1 MNFSSFARSLTALA
15 LMGVSF
21 IALVTAAPASAQEQV
36 RVFRIPAQALS
47 SALLEYSRQSDV
59 LVVVAP
65 SLVAGK
71 HSLCVSGAYTPS
83 AALEKLLAGTGLKP
97 VRAQNGGFTLTATSA
112 KDAARDEA
120 DDDDSII
127 STLSEV
133 IVTATRRAEPVSKVG
148 EGISVVTSDQLDT
161 LSANSLE
168 DFVQL
173 TPGLSMQSYGSP
185 GYGSIQIR
193 GISPQSVGATVAVYI
208 DDIPFGGSS
217 NLSEGGDFTPDLDP
231 ADIQRVEVLK
241 GPQGTL
247 YGATSLG
254 GVIRYI
260 TKQPSLEHAAG
271 NASEDV
277 SFTEGG
283 QPSGKVR
290 ASLSTP
296 IIQDKLAVRV
306 STYYRRIGGFIDD
319 VGVRGQDANSGYDW
333 GVRGTL
339 LYKPTDDLSI
349 NFNAMTQQSSVDG
362 LDTVDLDPS
371 TLRPLYGS
379 LAELRYTP
387 EEFVYRT
394 SLGSAEVS
402 WNARY
407 GTLLSATSISEI
419 RPENYQDVTV
429 DFEPFGLGVSPS
441 NPAGAIGHHSD
452 QQETQEVRFTSN
464 RIGALEFIAGTFL
477 QHEYLTDGNLYPF
490 YSATGEP
497 QLQDLLGIDNKYG
510 TLNEAALYLNATY
523 FILPQLDLTLGS
535 RYSRINQSRSQ
546 YYGGLLYTG
555 SATSFLT
562 NAQSFSASPKTYS
575 AGLRWRMNSN
585 VMYYLRAASGYRPGG
600 GRTIPP
606 GAPPGFSPDYVSDSI
621 WSYEA
626 GVKIRA
632 LGDRLSLDAD
642 GFWIDWTNIQSLVYI
657 GQFNTDGNGGSA
669 RSRGLELQA
678 DYVLLRGLV
687 VGVNA
692 AYTAAIFT
700 ETINSFVDG
709 ERLFLVP
716 KYTTTLTADYNFT
729 LTHDWSADLGGDY
742 EYIASELD
750 TTNYLLPPYG
760 ILNLH
765 AGAERGSYRLNLYV
779 KNATNRRAY
788 IGDFGYF
795 ADEPPYTVVVYRPLT
810 VGVMFSQSF

>member
-1 MNFSSFARSLTALA
+1 MTFSSFGRSLTALA
-15 LMGVSF
+15 FTAVSF
-21 IALVTAAPASAQEQV
+21 IALVAVAPAFAQEQV
-36 RVFRIPAQALS
+36 RVFSIPAQALS

-65 SLVAGK
+65 SLIAGK
-71 HSLCVSGAYTPS
+71 HSPGVSGAYTPS

-97 VRAQNGGFTLTATSA
+97 VRAQNGGFTLTSTSTQ
-112 KDAARDEA
+112 DVARDGP
-120 DDDDSII
+120 DDDDSVV
-127 STLSEV
+127 STLTEV

-148 EGISVVTSDQLDT
+148 EGISVVTSDRLDT

-193 GISPQSVGATVAVYI
+193 GISPQSVGATVAVYV

-231 ADIQRVEVLK
+231 ADIQRIEVLK

-260 TKQPSLEHAAG
+260 TRQPSLERAEG
-271 NASEDV
+271 NTSEDV

-283 QPSGKVR
+283 QPSAKVR
-290 ASLSTP
+290 TALSAP
-296 IIQDKLAVRV
+296 LIRDKLAVRV

-319 VGVRGQDANSGYDW
+319 VGFRGRDANSGYDW
-333 GVRGTL
+333 GVRATA
-339 LYKPTDDLSI
+339 LYKPTDGLSI

-379 LAELRYTP
+379 LAELRHTP

-394 SLGSAEVS
+394 SLGSAEIN
-402 WNARY
+402 WNTLY

-441 NPAGAIGHHSD
+441 NPVGAIGHHSD

-464 RIGALEFIAGTFL
+464 RIGGLEFIVGTFL

-490 YSATGEP
+490 YTTTGQP
-497 QLQDLLGIDNKYG
+497 QLQDLLGIDDKYG
-510 TLNEAALYLNATY
+510 TLHEAALYLNGTY
-523 FILPQLDLTLGS
+523 FILPQLDLTLGA

-555 SATSFLT
+555 SANSFLT
-562 NAQSFSASPKTYS
+562 NAQTFSASPKTYS
-575 AGLRWRMNSN
+575 AGLRWRLNAD

-632 LGDRLSLDAD
+632 LGERLSLDAD

-657 GQFNTDGNGGSA
+657 GQFNTDGNGGRA

-678 DYVLLRGLV
+678 DYVLIKGLV

-692 AYTAAIFT
+692 AYTDAIFT
-700 ETINSFVDG
+700 ETINSFVNG
-709 ERLFLVP
+709 ERLFQVP
-716 KYTTTLTADYNFT
+716 KYTATLTADYDFP
-729 LTHDWSADLGGDY
+729 LQYDWTADLGGDY
-742 EYIASELD
+742 AYVASELD
-750 TTNYLLPPYG
+750 TTNYPLPPYG

-765 AGAERGSYRLNLYV
+765 AGAERGPYRLNLYV

>member
-1 MNFSSFARSLTALA
+1 MEEGRSKSAPMRRTLAFDREMNFSSFARSLTALA

-71 HSLCVSGAYTPS
+71 HSPGVSGAYTPS

-97 VRAQNGGFTLTATSA
+97 VRAQYGGFHAEQRRRSPG
-112 KDAARDEA
+112 DAARDEA
-120 DDDDSII
+120 EGDDSII

-193 GISPQSVGATVAVYI
+193 GISPQSVGATVAIYI
-208 DDIPFGGSS
+208 DDIPFGGSEQPVRGRRFYH
-217 NLSEGGDFTPDLDP
+217 LDLDP
-231 ADIQRVEVLK
+231 ADIQRVEVLEAR
-241 GPQGTL
+241 PQGTL

-260 TKQPSLEHAAG
+260 TRQPSLEHAEG

-339 LYKPTDDLSI
+339 LYKPTEDLSI

-379 LAELRYTP
+379 LAELRHTP

-402 WNARY
+402 WNTLY

-464 RIGALEFIAGTFL
+464 RIGALEFIAGTL
-477 QHEYLTDGNLYPF
+477 P
-490 YSATGEP
+490 AAR
-497 QLQDLLGIDNKYG
+497 GI
-510 TLNEAALYLNATY
+510 
-523 FILPQLDLTLGS
+523 
-535 RYSRINQSRSQ
+535 
-546 YYGGLLYTG
+546 
-555 SATSFLT
+555 
-562 NAQSFSASPKTYS
+562 
-575 AGLRWRMNSN
+575 
-585 VMYYLRAASGYRPGG
+585 
-600 GRTIPP
+600 
-606 GAPPGFSPDYVSDSI
+606 
-621 WSYEA
+621 
-626 GVKIRA
+626 
-632 LGDRLSLDAD
+632 
-642 GFWIDWTNIQSLVYI
+642 
-657 GQFNTDGNGGSA
+657 
-669 RSRGLELQA
+669 
-678 DYVLLRGLV
+678 
-687 VGVNA
+687 
-692 AYTAAIFT
+692 
-700 ETINSFVDG
+700 
-709 ERLFLVP
+709 
-716 KYTTTLTADYNFT
+716 
-729 LTHDWSADLGGDY
+729 
-742 EYIASELD
+742 
-750 TTNYLLPPYG
+750 
-760 ILNLH
+760 
-765 AGAERGSYRLNLYV
+765 
-779 KNATNRRAY
+779 
-788 IGDFGYF
+788 
-795 ADEPPYTVVVYRPLT
+795 
-810 VGVMFSQSF
+810 

>member
-1 MNFSSFARSLTALA
+1 MTFSSFARSLTALA
-15 LMGVSF
+15 FTGASF
-21 IALVTAAPASAQEQV
+21 IAFARAAPASAQEQV
-36 RVFRIPAQALS
+36 RMFSIPAQPLS
-47 SALLEYSRQSDV
+47 GALLEYSRQSDV

-71 HSLCVSGAYTPS
+71 QSPGVTGAYTPS
-83 AALEKLLAGTGLKP
+83 TALEKLLAGTGLKP
-97 VRAQNGGFTLTATSA
+97 VRAQNGGLTLTSTSTE
-112 KDAARDEA
+112 DMARDGP
-120 DDDDSII
+120 DGDDSVA

-148 EGISVVTSDQLDT
+148 EGISVVTGERLDA

-260 TKQPSLEHAAG
+260 TRQPSLEQSEG

-283 QPSGKVR
+283 QPGGKVR
-290 ASLSTP
+290 TSLSTP
-296 IIQDKLAVRV
+296 LIRDKLAVRM

-319 VGVRGQDANSGYDW
+319 VGFRGRDANSGYDW

-339 LYKPTDDLSI
+339 LYKPTSNLSI
-349 NFNAMTQQSSVDG
+349 DLNAMTQQSSVDG

-379 LAELRYTP
+379 LAELRHTP

-394 SLGSAEVS
+394 SLGSAEIN
-402 WNARY
+402 WNTLY
-407 GTLLSATSISEI
+407 GTLLSATSISAI
-419 RPENYQDVTV
+419 RPENYQDVTL

-441 NPAGAIGHHSD
+441 NPVGAIGHHSD

-464 RIGALEFIAGTFL
+464 RMGGLEFIAGTFL
-477 QHEYLTDGNLYPF
+477 QHEYLPDGNLYPF
-490 YSATGEP
+490 YTTTGQP
-497 QLQDLLGIDNKYG
+497 QLQDLVGIDNKYG
-510 TLNEAALYLNATY
+510 TLNEAALYFNATY
-523 FILPQLDLTLGS
+523 FILPQLDLTLGA

-555 SATSFLT
+555 SADSFLT

-575 AGLRWRMNSN
+575 AGIRWRLNAN
-585 VMYYLRAASGYRPGG
+585 VTYYIRGASGYRPGG

-632 LGDRLSLDAD
+632 LGERLSLDAD

-657 GQFNTDGNGGSA
+657 GQFNTDGNGGGA

-678 DYVLLRGLV
+678 DYVLITGLV
-687 VGVNA
+687 VGLNA
-692 AYTAAIFT
+692 AYTDAIFT
-700 ETINSFVDG
+700 ETINSFVNG
-709 ERLFLVP
+709 ERLFQVP
-716 KYTTTLTADYNFT
+716 KYTATLTADYNFP
-729 LTHDWSADLGGDY
+729 LKHDWTADLGGDY
-742 EYIASELD
+742 AYVASELD
-750 TTNYLLPPYG
+750 TTNHPLPPYG

-765 AGAERGSYRLNLYV
+765 AGAERGPYRLNLYV

>member
-1 MNFSSFARSLTALA
+1 MFFCFNRSLTVFALA
-15 LMGVSF
+15 
-21 IALVTAAPASAQEQV
+21 
-36 RVFRIPAQALS
+36 
-47 SALLEYSRQSDV
+47 SALCV
-59 LVVVAP
+59 AVVA
-65 SLVAGK
+65 A
-71 HSLCVSGAYTPS
+71 TP
-83 AALEKLLAGTGLKP
+83 AF
-97 VRAQNGGFTLTATSA
+97 AQDG
-112 KDAARDEA
+112 
-120 DDDDSII
+120 DSSIE

-148 EGISVVTSDQLDT
+148 EGISVVTSEQLDM

-173 TPGLSMQSYGSP
+173 TPGLSLQSYGSP
-185 GYGSIQIR
+185 GYGSFEIR
-193 GISPQSVGATVAVYI
+193 GISPQSVGATVAIYI

-260 TKQPSLEHAAG
+260 TKQPSLQQAEG
-271 NASEDV
+271 NTSEDV
-277 SFTEGG
+277 SFTDGG
-283 QPSGKVR
+283 QPGGKVR
-290 ASLSTP
+290 GSFSTP

-319 VGVRGQDANSGYDW
+319 VGFRGKDANSGYDW
-333 GVRGTL
+333 GVRATV
-339 LYKPTDDLSI
+339 LYKPTDNLSI
-349 NFNAMTQQSSVDG
+349 DFNAMTQQSSVDG
-362 LDTVDLDPS
+362 LDTVDLNPN

-379 LAELRYTP
+379 LAEERYIP
-387 EEFVYRT
+387 EEFAYKT
-394 SLGSAEVS
+394 SLGSAEIN
-402 WNARY
+402 WNTLY
-407 GTLLSATSISEI
+407 GTLLSATSISQI
-419 RPENYQDVTV
+419 KPENYQDVTV

-441 NPAGAIGHHSD
+441 DPAGAVGHHSD
-452 QQETQEVRFTSN
+452 QQETQELRFTST
-464 RIGALEFIAGTFL
+464 RLGDVEFIAGTFL
-477 QHEYLTDGNLYPF
+477 QHEALGDGNIYP
-490 YSATGEP
+490 YYTTTGQPEY
-497 QLQDLLGIDNKYG
+497 QNLLGIDNKYG
-510 TLNEAALYLNATY
+510 TLNETAAYLNATY
-523 FILPQLDLTLGS
+523 YILPQLDLTLGT

-562 NAQSFSASPKTYS
+562 NAQSFSASPKSYS
-575 AGLRWRMNSN
+575 AGIRWRMNSN

-606 GAPPGFSPDYVSDSI
+606 GAPPGFSASYVSDSI

-626 GVKIRA
+626 GVKVRA
-632 LGDRLSLDAD
+632 LDGRFSLDAD
-642 GFWIDWTNIQSLVYI
+642 GFWINWTDIQSLVYI
-657 GQFNTDGNGGSA
+657 GQFNTDGNGGTA
-669 RSRGLELQA
+669 RSRGFELQTN
-678 DYVLLRGLV
+678 YVLLKGLV

-692 AYTAAIFT
+692 AYTDAIFT
-700 ETINSFVDG
+700 QTINTFVNG

-716 KYTTTLTADYNFT
+716 KYTASATADYTFP
-729 LTHDWSADLGGDY
+729 LTGDWTGNLGGDFSY
-742 EYIASELD
+742 TSSELD
-750 TTNYLLPPYG
+750 ITDYPLPPYG

-765 AGAERGSYRLNLYV
+765 AGAERGPYRLSLYV

-795 ADEPPYTVVVYRPLT
+795 ADEPPYTVVLYRPLT

>member
-1 MNFSSFARSLTALA
+1 MIFSSFGRSLTACALA
-15 LMGVSF
+15 AAAS
-21 IALVTAAPASAQEQV
+21 IALVTAAPASAQEQA
-36 RVFRIPAQALS
+36 RVFSIPAQALS

-65 SLVAGK
+65 DLVADKLSPG
-71 HSLCVSGAYTPS
+71 VSGTYTPS
-83 AALEKLLAGTGLKP
+83 AALEKLLVGTGLKP
-97 VRAQNGGFTLTATSA
+97 VRAPNGGFTLESISSQATAQ
-112 KDAARDEA
+112 DGEDG
-120 DDDDSII
+120 DSSIE
-127 STLSEV
+127 STLREV

-148 EGISVVTSDQLDT
+148 EGISVVTSEQLDM

-173 TPGLSMQSYGSP
+173 TPGLSLQSYGSP
-185 GYGSIQIR
+185 GYGSIEIR
-193 GISPQSVGATVAVYI
+193 GISPQSVGATVAVYV

-260 TKQPSLEHAAG
+260 TKQPSLEHSEG
-271 NASEDV
+271 NTSEDV
-277 SFTEGG
+277 SFTDGG

-290 ASLSTP
+290 GSFSTP

-319 VGVRGQDANSGYDW
+319 VGFRGKDANSGYDW
-333 GVRGTL
+333 GVLGTV
-339 LYKPTDDLSI
+339 LYKPTDNLSI

-371 TLRPLYGS
+371 TLRPLYGGLS
-379 LAELRYTP
+379 ELRYTP

-394 SLGSAEVS
+394 SLGSAEIN
-402 WNARY
+402 WNTLY

-419 RPENYQDVTV
+419 KPENYQDVTV

-452 QQETQEVRFTSN
+452 QQETQELRFTSSRLGN
-464 RIGALEFIAGTFL
+464 LEFIAGTFL

-490 YSATGEP
+490 YTNRQP
-497 QLQDLLGIDNKYG
+497 QLQDLLGIDDKYG
-510 TLNEAALYLNATY
+510 TLNEAAAYLNATY
-523 FILPQLDLTLGS
+523 YILPRLDLTLGT
-535 RYSRINQSRSQ
+535 RYSRVNQSRSQ

-555 SATSFLT
+555 SATSFLY

-606 GAPPGFSPDYVSDSI
+606 GAPVGFSPDYVSDSI

-642 GFWIDWTNIQSLVYI
+642 GFWINWTNIQSLVYI
-657 GQFNTDGNGGSA
+657 GKFNTDGNGGSA
-669 RSRGLELQA
+669 RSRGFELQS
-678 DYVLLRGLV
+678 DYVLLKGLV
-687 VGVNA
+687 VGLNA
-692 AYTAAIFT
+692 AYTDAIFT
-700 ETINSFVDG
+700 ETVNSFIDG

-716 KYTTTLTADYNFT
+716 KYTVTLTADYTFP
-729 LTHDWSADLGGDY
+729 LTRDWTANVGGDY
-742 EYIASELD
+742 AYIASELD
-750 TTNYLLPPYG
+750 TTDYPLPPYG

>member
-1 MNFSSFARSLTALA
+1 MFFCFNRSLTVFALA
-15 LMGVSF
+15 
-21 IALVTAAPASAQEQV
+21 
-36 RVFRIPAQALS
+36 
-47 SALLEYSRQSDV
+47 SALCV
-59 LVVVAP
+59 AVVA
-65 SLVAGK
+65 A
-71 HSLCVSGAYTPS
+71 TP
-83 AALEKLLAGTGLKP
+83 AF
-97 VRAQNGGFTLTATSA
+97 AQDG
-112 KDAARDEA
+112 
-120 DDDDSII
+120 DSSIE

-148 EGISVVTSDQLDT
+148 EGISVVTSEQLDM

-173 TPGLSMQSYGSP
+173 TPGLSLQSYGSP
-185 GYGSIQIR
+185 GYGSFEIR
-193 GISPQSVGATVAVYI
+193 GISPQSVGATVAIYI

-260 TKQPSLEHAAG
+260 TKQPSLQQAEG
-271 NASEDV
+271 NTSEDV
-277 SFTEGG
+277 SFTDGG
-283 QPSGKVR
+283 QPGGKVR
-290 ASLSTP
+290 GSFSTP

-319 VGVRGQDANSGYDW
+319 VGFRVKDANSGYDW
-333 GVRGTL
+333 GVRATV
-339 LYKPTDDLSI
+339 LYKPTDNLSI
-349 NFNAMTQQSSVDG
+349 DFNAMTQQSSVDG
-362 LDTVDLDPS
+362 LDTVDLNPN

-379 LAELRYTP
+379 LAEERYIP
-387 EEFVYRT
+387 EEFAYKT
-394 SLGSAEVS
+394 SLGSAEIN
-402 WNARY
+402 WNTLY
-407 GTLLSATSISEI
+407 GTLLSATSISQI
-419 RPENYQDVTV
+419 KPENYQDVTV

-441 NPAGAIGHHSD
+441 DPAGAVGHHSD
-452 QQETQEVRFTSN
+452 QQETQELRFTST
-464 RIGALEFIAGTFL
+464 RLGDVEFIAGTFL
-477 QHEYLTDGNLYPF
+477 QHEALGDGNIYP
-490 YSATGEP
+490 YYTTTGQPEY
-497 QLQDLLGIDNKYG
+497 QNLLGIDNKYG
-510 TLNEAALYLNATY
+510 TLNETAAYLNATY
-523 FILPQLDLTLGS
+523 YILPQLDLTLGT

-562 NAQSFSASPKTYS
+562 NAQSFSASPKSYS
-575 AGLRWRMNSN
+575 AGIRWRMNSN

-606 GAPPGFSPDYVSDSI
+606 GAPPGFSASYVSDSI

-626 GVKIRA
+626 GVKVRA
-632 LGDRLSLDAD
+632 LDGRFSLDAD
-642 GFWIDWTNIQSLVYI
+642 GFWINWTDIQSLVYI
-657 GQFNTDGNGGSA
+657 GQFNTDGNGGTA
-669 RSRGLELQA
+669 RSRGFELQTN
-678 DYVLLRGLV
+678 YVLLKGLV

-692 AYTAAIFT
+692 AYTDAIFT
-700 ETINSFVDG
+700 QTINTFVNG

-716 KYTTTLTADYNFT
+716 KYTASATADYTFP
-729 LTHDWSADLGGDY
+729 LTGDWTGNLGGDFSY
-742 EYIASELD
+742 TSSELD
-750 TTNYLLPPYG
+750 ITDYPLPPYG

-765 AGAERGSYRLNLYV
+765 AGAERGPYRLSLYV

-795 ADEPPYTVVVYRPLT
+795 ADEPPYTVVLYRPLT

>member
-1 MNFSSFARSLTALA
+1 MFSCLKRSLTVLA
-15 LMGVSF
+15 
-21 IALVTAAPASAQEQV
+21 IASA
-36 RVFRIPAQALS
+36 
-47 SALLEYSRQSDV
+47 
-59 LVVVAP
+59 
-65 SLVAGK
+65 SLVATAATTLAAAQTAANDGGN
-71 HSLCVSGAYTPS
+71 VDGAV
-83 AALEKLLAGTGLKP
+83 G
-97 VRAQNGGFTLTATSA
+97 
-112 KDAARDEA
+112 
-120 DDDDSII
+120 
-127 STLSEV
+127 STLNEV

-148 EGISVVTSDQLDT
+148 EGISVVTSEQLDL

-193 GISPQSVGATVAVYI
+193 GISPQSVGATVAIYI

-260 TKQPSLEHAAG
+260 TKQPSLEHAEG

-277 SFTEGG
+277 SFTEHGE
-283 QPSGKVR
+283 PSGKVR
-290 ASLSTP
+290 GSFSTP

-319 VGVRGQDANSGYDW
+319 VGFSGKNANDGYDW

-339 LYKPTDDLSI
+339 LYKPTADLSI
-349 NFNAMTQQSSVDG
+349 ELNLMTQRSSVNG
-362 LDTVDLDPS
+362 LDTVDLDPN
-371 TLRPLYGS
+371 TLRPLYGN
-379 LAELRYTP
+379 LGELRYTP
-387 EEFVYRT
+387 EKFAYR
-394 SLGSAEVS
+394 SNLASAEIN
-402 WNARY
+402 WATPY
-407 GTLLSATSISEI
+407 GTLLSATSISQI
-419 RPENYQDVTV
+419 KPQNYQDITV
-429 DFEPFGLGVSPS
+429 DFEPFGFGVSPS
-441 NPAGAIGHHSD
+441 NPAVGVGHHSD
-452 QQETQEVRFTSN
+452 QQETEEVRFTSN

-477 QHEYLTDGNLYPF
+477 QHEYLTDGNLYPL
-490 YSATGEP
+490 YTTTGQP
-497 QLQDLLGIDNKYG
+497 QPQPQNSLGIDDKYG
-510 TLNEAALYLNATY
+510 TLNEAAAYLNATY
-523 FILPQLDLTLGS
+523 YILPQLDLTVGG
-535 RYSRINQSRSQ
+535 RYSRINQTRSQ
-546 YYGGLLYTG
+546 YYGGLLYTDSTTG
-555 SATSFLT
+555 FLS

-575 AGLRWRMNSN
+575 AGIRWQMSPN

-606 GAPPGFSPDYVSDSI
+606 GAPPGFSPSYVSDGI

-626 GVKIRA
+626 GLKVRG
-632 LGDRLSLDAD
+632 LGGRLSLDAD

-657 GQFNTDGNGGSA
+657 GQFDTDGNGGTA
-669 RSRGLELQA
+669 RSRGLELQTN
-678 DYVLLRGLV
+678 YVLTKGLL
-687 VGVNA
+687 VGVNV
-692 AYTAAIFT
+692 AYTDAVFT
-700 ETINSFVDG
+700 QTVNSFVNG

-716 KYTTTLTADYNFT
+716 KYTASATADYSFP
-729 LTHDWSADLGGDY
+729 LTGDWIGNLGGDFSY
-742 EYIASELD
+742 TSSELD
-750 TTNYLLPPYG
+750 ITDYPLPAYG

-765 AGAERGSYRLNLYV
+765 AGVEKGPYRLNFYV
-779 KNATNRRAY
+779 KNATDRRAY
-788 IGDFGYF
+788 VGDFGYF